1 MITNHL
7 NVDRIEPFPVDNFAL
22 VSTWPLNTYM
32 CPVDAANDSGKA
44 SLSKKPCFISCLSA
58 AVDGHRTHWFCFRA
72 RAVETLLTI
81 LETVHFGMPPTV
93 SPTTSK
99 KTTTC
104 KKTKGNKNLFLG
116 FQSMGSFGW
125 PFKIGSERVG
135 NILN

>member
-7 NVDRIEPFPVDNFAL
+7 NVDQIEPFPVDNFAL

-32 CPVDAANDSGKA
+32 CPIDAANDSGKA

-81 LETVHFGMPPTV
+81 LEKVHFGMSPTV

-99 KTTTC
+99 KLPLAKKRRATRTC
-104 KKTKGNKNLFLG
+104 SWG
-116 FQSMGSFGW
+116 FKVWVLSFGLSRSGASVSV
-125 PFKIGSERVG
+125 IY
-135 NILN
+135 

>member
-7 NVDRIEPFPVDNFAL
+7 NVDRMEPFPVDNFAL

-32 CPVDAANDSGKA
+32 CPIDAANDSGKA

-99 KTTTC
+99 KLPLAKKRRATRTC
-104 KKTKGNKNLFLG
+104 SWG
-116 FQSMGSFGW
+116 FKVW
-125 PFKIGSERVG
+125 VLLVG
-135 NILN
+135 LSRSGAGVSVIY